1 VRDLC
6 EAGGGKPAV
15 LRRLLDALQRVG
27 AATSN
32 AGRRRAL
39 VEEALAAFV
48 AMKAEER
55 RRSTYKERLDSLRHK
70 TKAVRLRSDTRDIL
84 RKDRDSR

>member
-1 VRDLC
+1 MRTNIELNDDLLA
-6 EAGGGKPAV
+6 EA
-15 LRRLLDALQRVG
+15 QRHSK
-27 AATSN
+27 AKSK
-32 AGRRRAL
+32 RAL

-55 RRSTYKERLDSLRHK
+55 RRTTYKERLDSLRRK
-70 TKAVRLRSDTRDIL
+70 IKALRLRGDSRDIL

>member
-1 VRDLC
+1 MYMRTNIELSDDLLA
-6 EAGGGKPAV
+6 EAQKHSKA
-15 LRRLLDALQRVG
+15 R
-27 AATSN
+27 SK
-32 AGRRRAL
+32 RAL
-39 VEEALAAFV
+39 VEEALVAFV

-55 RRSTYKERLDSLRHK
+55 RRSTYKERLDSLRHR

>member
-1 VRDLC
+1 MRTNIELSDDLLA
-6 EAGGGKPAV
+6 EAKRHSKAK
-15 LRRLLDALQRVG
+15 
-27 AATSN
+27 SK
-32 AGRRRAL
+32 RAL

-55 RRSTYKERLDSLRHK
+55 RRSTYKERLDSVRRK
-70 TKAVRLRSDTRDIL
+70 TKALRLRSDTRDIL

>member
-1 VRDLC
+1 MRTNIELSDDLLA
-6 EAGGGKPAV
+6 EAQKHSKA
-15 LRRLLDALQRVG
+15 R
-27 AATSN
+27 SK
-32 AGRRRAL
+32 RAL

-55 RRSTYKERLDSLRHK
+55 RRSTYKERLDSLRHR
-70 TKAVRLRSDTRDIL
+70 TQAVTLRSDTRDIL

>member
-1 VRDLC
+1 MRTNIDLSDDLLA
-6 EAGGGKPAV
+6 EAQKHSKA
-15 LRRLLDALQRVG
+15 R
-27 AATSN
+27 SK
-32 AGRRRAL
+32 RAL

-55 RRSTYKERLDSLRHK
+55 RRTTYKERLDSLRLK
-70 TKAVRLRSDTRDIL
+70 TKALRLRSDTRDIL

>member
-1 VRDLC
+1 MRTNIELSDDLLA
-6 EAGGGKPAV
+6 EA
-15 LRRLLDALQRVG
+15 QRHSK
-27 AATSN
+27 AKSK
-32 AGRRRAL
+32 RAL

-55 RRSTYKERLDSLRHK
+55 RRTTYKERLDSLRRK
-70 TKAVRLRSDTRDIL
+70 IKALRLRGDSRDIL

>member
-1 VRDLC
+1 MRTNIDLNDDLLA
-6 EAGGGKPAV
+6 EAQKHSKA
-15 LRRLLDALQRVG
+15 R
-27 AATSN
+27 SK
-32 AGRRRAL
+32 RAL

-55 RRSTYKERLDSLRHK
+55 RRTTYEERLDNLRRR
-70 TKAVRLRSDTRDIL
+70 TKALRLRSDTRDIL

>member
-1 VRDLC
+1 MRTNIELNDDLLA
-6 EAGGGKPAV
+6 EAQKHSKA
-15 LRRLLDALQRVG
+15 R
-27 AATSN
+27 SK
-32 AGRRRAL
+32 RAL

-55 RRSTYKERLDSLRHK
+55 RRSTYKERLDSLRHR
-70 TKAVRLRSDTRDIL
+70 TKAVKLRSDSRDIL

>member
-1 VRDLC
+1 MRTNIELNDDLLA
-6 EAGGGKPAV
+6 EAQKHSKAK
-15 LRRLLDALQRVG
+15 
-27 AATSN
+27 SK
-32 AGRRRAL
+32 RAL

-55 RRSTYKERLDSLRHK
+55 RRSTYKERLASLLQR
-70 TKAVRLRSDTRDIL
+70 TKAIRLRSDTRDIL

>member
-1 VRDLC
+1 VRTNIDLNDDLMT
-6 EAGGGKPAV
+6 EAQKYSKA
-15 LRRLLDALQRVG
+15 R
-27 AATSN
+27 SKK
-32 AGRRRAL
+32 AL

-55 RRSTYKERLDSLRHK
+55 RRWTYRERLEGVRSR
-70 TKAVRLRSDTRDIL
+70 TTAVRLRSDTREIL

>member
-1 VRDLC
+1 MYMRTNIDLSDDLLA
-6 EAGGGKPAV
+6 EAQKHSKAK
-15 LRRLLDALQRVG
+15 
-27 AATSN
+27 SK
-32 AGRRRAL
+32 RAL

-48 AMKAEER
+48 TMKAEEQ
-55 RRSTYKERLDSLRHK
+55 RRSTYKERLASLRHR

>member
-1 VRDLC
+1 MHMRTNIELNDDLLA
-6 EAGGGKPAV
+6 EAQKHSKA
-15 LRRLLDALQRVG
+15 R
-27 AATSN
+27 SK
-32 AGRRRAL
+32 RAL

-55 RRSTYKERLDSLRHK
+55 RRSTYKERLDSLRHR
-70 TKAVRLRSDTRDIL
+70 TKAVGLRSDTRDIL

>member
-1 VRDLC
+1 MIHMRTNIELSDDLLA
-6 EAGGGKPAV
+6 EAQKHSKA
-15 LRRLLDALQRVG
+15 R
-27 AATSN
+27 SK
-32 AGRRRAL
+32 RAL

-70 TKAVRLRSDTRDIL
+70 TKAVKLRSDSRDIL

>member
-1 VRDLC
+1 MRTNIELSDDLLA
-6 EAGGGKPAV
+6 EA
-15 LRRLLDALQRVG
+15 QRHSK
-27 AATSN
+27 AKIK
-32 AGRRRAL
+32 RAL

-55 RRSTYKERLDSLRHK
+55 RRSTYKERLDSLRQR
-70 TKAVRLRSDTRDIL
+70 TRAVRSRSDTRDIL

>member
-1 VRDLC
+1 MYMRTNIELNDDLLA
-6 EAGGGKPAV
+6 EAQKHSKA
-15 LRRLLDALQRVG
+15 R
-27 AATSN
+27 SK
-32 AGRRRAL
+32 RAL

-55 RRSTYKERLDSLRHK
+55 RRSTYKERLDSLRHR

>member
-1 VRDLC
+1 MKYTRCILVYMRTNIELSDDLLA
-6 EAGGGKPAV
+6 EAQKHSKA
-15 LRRLLDALQRVG
+15 R
-27 AATSN
+27 SK
-32 AGRRRAL
+32 RAL
-39 VEEALAAFV
+39 VEEALVAFV

-55 RRSTYKERLDSLRHK
+55 RRSTYKERLDSLRHR

>member
-1 VRDLC
+1 MVYMRTNIELSDDLLA
-6 EAGGGKPAV
+6 EAQKHSKA
-15 LRRLLDALQRVG
+15 R
-27 AATSN
+27 SK
-32 AGRRRAL
+32 RAL
-39 VEEALAAFV
+39 VEEALVAFV

-55 RRSTYKERLDSLRHK
+55 RRSTYKERLDSLRHR